1 MVIVKDKGSYLLTCR
16 VLLGDFFGVSLE
28 EAFVELRETD
38 TRTAKRLSDASKK
51 TKQGGDDSEMVDVF
65 LAELPDLVVAH
76 SFYKPNP
83 DQAKEPELMSGKE
96 VISLIADRLAP
107 FERVVTEY
115 SEKVLFTQGKKSE
128 PSSST

>member
-1 MVIVKDKGSYLLTCR
+1 MIIVKDKGSYLVTCR
-16 VLLGDFFGVSLE
+16 VLLGDFFGVSQE

-38 TRTAKRLSDASKK
+38 TRAAKRMSDAAKK
-51 TKQGGDDSEMVDVF
+51 GKQEGDDAKMVDVF
-65 LAELPDLVVAH
+65 LSELPGLVVSH

-83 DQAKEPELMSGKE
+83 DPAGEPILLGGKE
-96 VISLIADRLAP
+96 VIDLIADRLEP